1 MERLAE
7 SLSSSALIPFDD
19 SDLHVR
25 LELIDDLQQTFQKII
40 SELEEL
46 DLDEIESDL
55 SEK

>member
-1 MERLAE
+1 VERLAE
-7 SLSSSALIPFDD
+7 SLSSSALISFDD

-25 LELIDDLQQTFQKII
+25 LELIDDLQQTFRKII